1 LLLMS
6 WLKID
11 DGLFLHPKWVQSPA
25 GARALWITAL
35 SYCGKLNTDG
45 CVPAPLLGIL
55 GGTAADAEA
64 LVEVGLWERTA
75 DGYRFHDFAE
85 YNRTSEQQERI
96 SEARSEAGRRGGA
109 RSAEARGIKQE
120 ANGKQTG
127 SKYEANGKQN
137 EAPGSRIPYPVG
149 DISLSRESAHEEPP
163 VETAEPEPVGEAPP
177 VQRKVR
183 DLYIAFRSQR
193 HPTLIP
199 EEFAPAELRRAL
211 PALHDMEKAGATTE
225 QVHRATAAAMR
236 RASDPKFVT
245 AQSVV
250 DHWSAL
256 LEDDPPPRAPAPAS
270 HNGQTGA
277 RTGTRRL
284 NYVPPAEESAR
295 EIREQLT
302 ATANRR
308 LQ

>member
-1 LLLMS
+1 MS

-64 LVEVGLWERTA
+64 LVEVGLWERTD

-85 YNRTSEQQERI
+85 YNRTSDQQERI
-96 SEARSEAGRRGGA
+96 SEARAEAGRKGGA
-109 RSAEARGIKQE
+109 RSAEVRGSKPE
-120 ANGKQTG
+120 ANR
-127 SKYEANGKQN
+127 SKPEANGKQN
-137 EAPGSRIPYPVG
+137 EAPVSRIPYPVG
-149 DISLSRESAHEEPP
+149 EEALSPASAHEEPP
-163 VETAEPEPVGEAPP
+163 VEASEPETVDEAPVHP
-177 VQRKVR
+177 PASRRVR
-183 DLYIAFRSQR
+183 DLYIAFRAER
-193 HPTLIP
+193 HPTLMP

-211 PALHDMEKAGATTE
+211 SALHDMEKAGATTE

-245 AQSVV
+245 VQSVV

-256 LEDDPPPRAPAPAS
+256 LEDDPPPKAPAPES
-270 HNGQTGA
+270 RYGRTGA
-277 RTGTRRL
+277 PSRRRET
-284 NYVPPAEESAR
+284 PEEARAAIRRDFDRIAEEAYS
-295 EIREQLT
+295 
-302 ATANRR
+302 
-308 LQ
+308 